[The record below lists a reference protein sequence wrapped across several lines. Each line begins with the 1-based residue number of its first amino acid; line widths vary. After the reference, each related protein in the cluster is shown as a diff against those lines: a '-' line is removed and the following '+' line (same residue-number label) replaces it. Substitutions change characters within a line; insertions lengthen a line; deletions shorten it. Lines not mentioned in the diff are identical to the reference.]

1 MMKMSRYT
9 IELRYLIEGNYDL
22 GLKNYPIFD
31 ESYREQ
37 LNNKII
43 QHYYFREIGFETEA
57 LFKNRLNQKMNEIMP
72 YYNQMYESSKLKI
85 DPLSTIDLEEVFSRK
100 SKTTG
105 EGTSSTSGTGNN
117 TNNFNST
124 DTTDYGKISKF
135 SDIAQAQT
143 TPNEILND
151 KYLTSATVDDGQDK
165 NTNTGT
171 NTSQTESTTSG
182 TSTDERNLDEDT
194 TLTRK
199 GNNGTASE
207 SELLNMYRETFLN
220 IDMMVIED
228 LSELFLGIW

>member
-1 MMKMSRYT
+1 MSRYT

-22 GLKNYPIFD
+22 GLKDYPIFD

-37 LNNKII
+37 LNDKII
-43 QHYYFREIGFETEA
+43 QHYYFREIGLETEA

-151 KYLTSATVDDGQDK
+151 NYLTSATVDDGQDK

-182 TSTDERNLDEDT
+182 TSKDERNLDEDT

-220 IDMMVIED
+220 IDMMIIDD
-228 LSELFLGIW
+228 LDELFLGIW

>member
-1 MMKMSRYT
+1 MSRYT

-22 GLKNYPIFD
+22 GLKDYPIFD

-43 QHYYFREIGFETEA
+43 QHYYFREIGFETET

-85 DPLSTIDLEEVFSRK
+85 DPLSTIDLEEVFTRK

-171 NTSQTESTTSG
+171 NTSLTESTTSG

-220 IDMMVIED
+220 IDMMIIDD
-228 LSELFLGIW
+228 LDELFLGIW

>member
-1 MMKMSRYT
+1 MKMSRYT

-228 LSELFLGIW
+228 LSDLFLGIW

>member
-1 MMKMSRYT
+1 MSRYT
-9 IELRYLIEGNYDL
+9 IELKYLIEGNYDL
-22 GLKNYPIFD
+22 GLKDYHIFD

-182 TSTDERNLDEDT
+182 TSTDKRNLDEDT

-220 IDMMVIED
+220 IDMMIIDD
-228 LSELFLGIW
+228 LDELFLGIW

>member
-1 MMKMSRYT
+1 MSRYT

-22 GLKNYPIFD
+22 GLKDYPIFD

-220 IDMMVIED
+220 IDMMIID
-228 LSELFLGIW
+228 GLDELFLGIW

>member
-1 MMKMSRYT
+1 MSRYT
-9 IELRYLIEGNYDL
+9 IELRYLIEDNYDL
-22 GLKNYPIFD
+22 GLKDYPIFD

-220 IDMMVIED
+220 IDMMIIDD
-228 LSELFLGIW
+228 LDELFLGIW

>member
-1 MMKMSRYT
+1 MSRYT

-22 GLKNYPIFD
+22 GLKDYPIFD

-171 NTSQTESTTSG
+171 NISQTESTTSG

-220 IDMMVIED
+220 IDMMIIDD
-228 LSELFLGIW
+228 LDELFLGIW

>member
-1 MMKMSRYT
+1 MSRYT

-22 GLKNYPIFD
+22 GLKDYPIFD

-220 IDMMVIED
+220 IDMMVIDE

>member
-1 MMKMSRYT
+1 MKMSRYT

-220 IDMMVIED
+220 IDMMIIDD
-228 LSELFLGIW
+228 LDELFLGIW

>member
-1 MMKMSRYT
+1 MSRYT
-9 IELRYLIEGNYDL
+9 IELRYLIEGNYNL
-22 GLKNYPIFD
+22 GLKDYPIFD

-220 IDMMVIED
+220 IDMMIIDD
-228 LSELFLGIW
+228 LDELFLGIW

>member
-1 MMKMSRYT
+1 MSRYT

-22 GLKNYPIFD
+22 GLKDYPIFD

-72 YYNQMYESSKLKI
+72 YYNQMYESELIKI
-85 DPLSTIDLEEVFSRK
+85 NPLYTTNIEEKFARESIA
-100 SKTTG
+100 SG
-105 EGTSSTSGTGNN
+105 NGTSETTGTGNN
-117 TNNFNST
+117 TSSFNT
-124 DTTDYGKISKF
+124 TQTTDYGKVSKF

-165 NTNTGT
+165 DTNNGT
-171 NTSQTESTTSG
+171 NTSESQLQVT
-182 TSTDERNLDEDT
+182 
-194 TLTRK
+194 
-199 GNNGTASE
+199 
-207 SELLNMYRETFLN
+207 
-220 IDMMVIED
+220 II
-228 LSELFLGIW
+228 

>member
-1 MMKMSRYT
+1 MSRYT

-22 GLKNYPIFD
+22 GLKDYPIFD

-182 TSTDERNLDEDT
+182 TSTDKRNLDEDT

-220 IDMMVIED
+220 IDIMIIDD
-228 LSELFLGIW
+228 LDELFLGIW

>member
-1 MMKMSRYT
+1 MSRYT

-22 GLKNYPIFD
+22 GLKDYPIFD

-57 LFKNRLNQKMNEIMP
+57 LFKNRLNQKMLEIMP

-85 DPLSTIDLEEVFSRK
+85 DPLSSINLEEVFSRK

-220 IDMMVIED
+220 IDMMIIDD
-228 LSELFLGIW
+228 LDELFLGIW

>member
-1 MMKMSRYT
+1 MSRYT

-22 GLKNYPIFD
+22 GLKDYPIFD

-220 IDMMVIED
+220 IDMTIIDD
-228 LSELFLGIW
+228 LDELFLGIW

>member
-1 MMKMSRYT
+1 MSRYT

-22 GLKNYPIFD
+22 GLKDYPIFD

-72 YYNQMYESSKLKI
+72 YYNQMYESSKLEI

-182 TSTDERNLDEDT
+182 TSTDERNLDEGT

-220 IDMMVIED
+220 IDMMIIDD
-228 LSELFLGIW
+228 LDELFLGIW

>member
-1 MMKMSRYT
+1 MSRYT

-22 GLKNYPIFD
+22 GLKDYPIFD

-57 LFKNRLNQKMNEIMP
+57 LFKNRLDQKMNEIMP

-182 TSTDERNLDEDT
+182 TSTDKRNLDEDT

-220 IDMMVIED
+220 IDMMIIDD
-228 LSELFLGIW
+228 LDELFLGIW

>member
-1 MMKMSRYT
+1 MSRYT
-9 IELRYLIEGNYDL
+9 IELRYLIEGNYEL
-22 GLKNYPIFD
+22 GLKDYPIFD

-117 TNNFNST
+117 TSNFNST
-124 DTTDYGKISKF
+124 DTTDYGKVSKF

-182 TSTDERNLDEDT
+182 TSTDKRNLDEDT

-220 IDMMVIED
+220 IDMMIIDD
-228 LSELFLGIW
+228 LDELFLGIW

>member
-1 MMKMSRYT
+1 MSRYT

-22 GLKNYPIFD
+22 GLKDYPIFD

-85 DPLSTIDLEEVFSRK
+85 DPLSTVALEEVFSRK

-220 IDMMVIED
+220 IDMMIIDD
-228 LSELFLGIW
+228 LDELFLGIW

>member
-1 MMKMSRYT
+1 MSRYT

-22 GLKNYPIFD
+22 GLKDYPIFD

-151 KYLTSATVDDGQDK
+151 KYLTSATVDDGQDI

-220 IDMMVIED
+220 IDMMIIDD
-228 LSELFLGIW
+228 LDELFLGIW

>member
-1 MMKMSRYT
+1 MSRYT

-22 GLKNYPIFD
+22 GLKDYPIFD

-124 DTTDYGKISKF
+124 DITDYGKISKF

-182 TSTDERNLDEDT
+182 TSTDKRNLDEDT

-220 IDMMVIED
+220 IDMMIIDD
-228 LSELFLGIW
+228 LDELFLGIW

>member
-1 MMKMSRYT
+1 MSRYT

-22 GLKNYPIFD
+22 GLKDYPIFD

-100 SKTTG
+100 SKSTG

-117 TNNFNST
+117 TSNFNST
-124 DTTDYGKISKF
+124 DTTDYGKVSKF

-182 TSTDERNLDEDT
+182 TSTDKRNLDEDT

-220 IDMMVIED
+220 IDMMIIDD
-228 LSELFLGIW
+228 LDELFLGIW

>member
-1 MMKMSRYT
+1 MSRYT

-22 GLKNYPIFD
+22 GLKDYPIFD
-31 ESYREQ
+31 ELYREQ

-151 KYLTSATVDDGQDK
+151 RYLTSATVDDGQDK

-182 TSTDERNLDEDT
+182 TSTDKRNLDEDT

-220 IDMMVIED
+220 IDMMVIDE

>member
-1 MMKMSRYT
+1 MSRYT

-22 GLKNYPIFD
+22 GLKDYPIFD

-85 DPLSTIDLEEVFSRK
+85 DPLFTIDLEEVFSRK

-220 IDMMVIED
+220 IDMMIIDD
-228 LSELFLGIW
+228 LDELFLGIW

>member
-1 MMKMSRYT
+1 MSRYT

-22 GLKNYPIFD
+22 GLKDYPIFD
-31 ESYREQ
+31 ELYREQ

-85 DPLSTIDLEEVFSRK
+85 DPLSTINLEEAFSRK

-182 TSTDERNLDEDT
+182 TSTDKRNLDEDT

-199 GNNGTASE
+199 GNNGVASE

-220 IDMMVIED
+220 IDMMIIDD
-228 LSELFLGIW
+228 LDELFLGIW

>member
-1 MMKMSRYT
+1 MSRYT

-22 GLKNYPIFD
+22 GLKDYPIFD
-31 ESYREQ
+31 ELYREQ

-57 LFKNRLNQKMNEIMP
+57 LFKNRLNQKMKEIMP

-85 DPLSTIDLEEVFSRK
+85 DPLSTIDLKEVFSRI

-182 TSTDERNLDEDT
+182 TSTDKRNLDEDT

-220 IDMMVIED
+220 IDMMIIDD
-228 LSELFLGIW
+228 LDELFLGIW